1 MSGLSEKLQNVYFS
15 YKENFS
21 EVQDASRGIQDVGAQ
36 YQGAGEKR
44 RPSSVRR
51 PPSARRASIAA
62 TAPSQAGKA
71 SRAKARR
78 SSVQLDLRDATN
90 LKEQNSSKRQSTA
103 QEFPKARGI
112 VKNTRR

>member
-1 MSGLSEKLQNVYFS
+1 MSGLSENLQNVYFS

-21 EVQDASRGIQDVGAQ
+21 EAQDASRGIQDVEGRPV
-36 YQGAGEKR
+36 AGEGR

-51 PPSARRASIAA
+51 PSSASRRASIA
-62 TAPSQAGKA
+62 TSKPVQAMKFV
-71 SRAKARR
+71 SRARR

-90 LKEQNSSKRQSTA
+90 LKEQTTSRRASTM